1 MQKSNIHHAKCCVPF
16 YFCSSGRLRFSSVV
30 NKLRWH
36 RLVIVS
42 GWHGCLLTQS
52 WHLNVFYFNVPL
64 PSFGLILSLG
74 FGCAVWTVWIWI
86 VECVSGEDVGFHFTT
101 LTVHFCVQAN
111 LWRISEYL
119 ASCPATL
126 LSVRLFNY
134 SCLRPV
140 QWFLCKKMSLPM
152 AEPSRKVQGSSH
164 ILSICDVC
172 FCFFF
177 FFRFSCCSPN
187 GLSWVVQALYVNNS
201 INEFMYGFLDVE
213 EGYGFLRINAL

>member
-1 MQKSNIHHAKCCVPF
+1 MQNAVFPF

-30 NKLRWH
+30 NKLRWL

-52 WHLNVFYFNVPL
+52 WHLNVFYFNIPL

-119 ASCPATL
+119 ASWAIFRRLCWASDYLTTPA
-126 LSVRLFNY
+126 SDPFSDFCVRKCHYLWLNQAVKFKEVPI
-134 SCLRPV
+134 S
-140 QWFLCKKMSLPM
+140 
-152 AEPSRKVQGSSH
+152 SRYVMF
-164 ILSICDVC
+164 VC
-172 FCFFF
+172 FCFF
-177 FFRFSCCSPN
+177 
-187 GLSWVVQALYVNNS
+187 
-201 INEFMYGFLDVE
+201 
-213 EGYGFLRINAL
+213 